1 MVKTKLTV
9 LALSAIAIGGIGMG
23 VAYATG
29 APAATHATT
38 VSHSVTS
45 VTEAPDAGG
54 VDSGPNVLQGSQTG
68 PDTATGVE
76 KATAEAPDAGGVDS
90 GPNVQ
95 QGLQSGPNTPG
106 IG

>member
-9 LALSAIAIGGIGMG
+9 LALSALAIGGIGMG
-23 VAYATG
+23 LAYTASATPPT
-29 APAATHATT
+29 PA

-54 VDSGPNVLQGSQTG
+54 LDVGPNVLQGSQTG
-68 PDTATGVE
+68 PDAATGVE
-76 KATAEAPDAGGVDS
+76 KTTAEAPDAGGVDV

-95 QGLQSGPNTPG
+95 QGLQSGPDTPG